1 MRDQP
6 GSTVS
11 VAERPAGQRW
21 FVIGACL
28 LLAAIVIALFPYKFH
43 APTWEDND
51 YFNLASG
58 NTQQVRFFYLARI
71 VHPLVVRAVSHI
83 TGSDIPKAFWL
94 VSCGCLLGFVT
105 LLGAEL
111 QQQHVRPLLI
121 FAILANPLTL
131 DAYRNYYSHDLFH
144 CFLLMIFFLVF
155 RKSPWLSLP
164 LIYLLY
170 LTREST
176 ALLVVVVAVLAW
188 LAGKRWL
195 CAATL
200 FTGFASWFTAARLIG
215 RHAGNIHHLPMPV
228 LYVLKVI
235 YAVIY
240 NVFGVLL
247 WTNTTE
253 LTETPRWTYTL
264 PAHVHLGAITTVGYC
279 DFSLLRPI
287 DTFVVLLASF
297 GLLPIFGWIFRK
309 QLFRRRNDLWIKVVL
324 FYGLANFAVAPL
336 LGTVIYRYILYAWP
350 AFFLAVPIMLSSL
363 PLSAR
368 RWTELAALVL
378 TASWTPVALQSWY
391 GKDAGLIAAAGAELL
406 LIYLMTVWCR
416 RASVADVPAGLGTV
430 PQA

>member
-1 MRDQP
+1 MHDQTD
-6 GSTVS
+6 STVF

-28 LLAAIVIALFPYKFH
+28 VLAAIVIALFPYKFH

-58 NTQQVRFFYLARI
+58 NPQQVRFFYLARI
-71 VHPLVVRAVSHI
+71 VHPLVVRAVSHL
-83 TGSDIPKAFWL
+83 TGTDIPKAFWL
-94 VSCGCLLGFVT
+94 VSCACLLGFVT

-111 QQQHVRPLLI
+111 QQQRVRLFLI

-131 DAYRNYYSHDLFH
+131 EAYRNYYSHDLFH

-176 ALLVVVVAVLAW
+176 ALLIVVVAVLAW

-195 CAATL
+195 CGATL
-200 FTGFASWFTAARLIG
+200 LTGFASWFTAARLIG

-235 YAVIY
+235 YAIIY
-240 NVFGVLL
+240 NIFGVLL

-253 LTETPRWTYTL
+253 LTETPRWTYTF
-264 PAHVHLGAITTVGYC
+264 PGHFHLGAITTVGYC
-279 DFSLLRPI
+279 DFNLLRPVN
-287 DTFVVLLASF
+287 TFVVLFASF

-309 QLFRRRNDLWIKVVL
+309 QLFRDRNDLWIKVVL

-350 AFFLAVPIMLSSL
+350 AFFLAIPIMCSSL
-363 PLSAR
+363 PLSGR
-368 RWTELAALVL
+368 RWTELAVLVL
-378 TASWTPVALQSWY
+378 VASWTPVALQGWY
-391 GKDAGLIAAAGAELL
+391 GEVGGLIASAGVEVL
-406 LIYLMTVWCR
+406 LICVLLKYFR
-416 RASVADVPAGLGTV
+416 GAAPDAVPAKQIISQL
-430 PQA
+430 